1 MILFALN
8 EKEDENHKV
17 DLLAY
22 EACYNVEIELLSQDW
37 KAQNKDRES
46 VLDRDMAAEKNVGVI
61 IHPSATINGKTFRG
75 DYKDSN

>member
-1 MILFALN
+1 M
-8 EKEDENHKV
+8 
-17 DLLAY
+17 LAY
-22 EACYNVEIELLSQDW
+22 EACFNVQTELLSEHW
-37 KAQNKDRES
+37 KAQNPDRES